1 METNVAF
8 LCNDIARLFRKR
20 FCEEVRDTSSSGSTG
35 AQWRA
40 LLIVERDQGISQGML
55 AERLDVEPITA
66 CRMVDRLEQ
75 AGFVERRRHPDD
87 RRVRQLFLTE
97 TGTRVVCKLKEVGA
111 RTLDSALSRLSED
124 EVEHLTQFLLKVRD
138 TLSGEDDIAAERRVG

>member
-55 AERLDVEPITA
+55 AERLDVEPITE
-66 CRMVDRLEQ
+66 CRMVDRL
-75 AGFVERRRHPDD
+75 
-87 RRVRQLFLTE
+87 
-97 TGTRVVCKLKEVGA
+97 
-111 RTLDSALSRLSED
+111 
-124 EVEHLTQFLLKVRD
+124 
-138 TLSGEDDIAAERRVG
+138 